1 MRSGFQGFSSQISEG
16 LLGAPIRLG
25 VTGLARSGKTVF
37 ITSLISNLME
47 GGRMP
52 QLAAFGQHRV
62 QTAFLQPQPD
72 DVISRH
78 EPVWPVN
85 TKNVSQLRLS
95 MKLNPQGLMSG
106 IRNSRVQHLDIVDYP
121 GEWILDLTL
130 LEKSYAQ
137 WSEETLARLSSRD
150 IGQAYAKM
158 INGLPKKVAL
168 DETEA
173 RKLAQCY
180 CSYLSDAR
188 EIGYSDLTPGR
199 FLLPGDLEGSPV

>member
-1 MRSGFQGFSSQISEG
+1 MTTGTVSQKMRSRFQGFSAQISEG

-52 QLAAFGQHRV
+52 QLAAFGQNRV

-72 DVISRH
+72 DTLARFDFEAHLDAISRH

-173 RKLAQCY
+173 RKL
-180 CSYLSDAR
+180 
-188 EIGYSDLTPGR
+188 EIGR
-199 FLLPGDLEGSPV
+199 AHV